1 MKRFKKVLAVI
12 LCAIT
17 VALCFAGCSKS
28 TIAEEVTAET
38 LLIAYTQDNKPFIYE
53 EDGKLKGLDV
63 EIFEKI
69 FKGVKNDYKN
79 YKFVKVDADYKIG
92 EDVYCVDKDGK
103 ECIAYIMAG
112 GVQKNVDDINETYT
126 FTEDI
131 INNKVITVT
140 KDGNS
145 VTNYTDINGKE
156 IGVIKGTAAAALD
169 KHSAVKAGCKSV
181 TEYSADKITQA
192 VSDLEAGKIKALVID
207 EFNYYTAKIDRE
219 SLIILDGELENIS
232 YVYAFK
238 KHDWYVDSINEAI
251 KELQDP
257 SYNDADELTPIVEK
271 YFGYDACNFN
281 YVSEEK

>member
-17 VALCFAGCSKS
+17 VALCFAGCSQS
-28 TIAEEVTAET
+28 TVAEEVTSET

-69 FKGVKNDYKN
+69 FKGIKNDYKN

-169 KHSAVKAGCKSV
+169 KHSAIKAGCKSV

-207 EFNYYTAKIDRE
+207 EFNYYTAKIDRN

-238 KHDWYVDSINEAI
+238 KFDWYADSINEAI

-271 YFGYDACNFN
+271 YFGYDACNFT
-281 YVSEEK
+281 YEPEQ

>member
-1 MKRFKKVLAVI
+1 MKKIKKILAVV
-12 LCAIT
+12 LCALT
-17 VALCFAGCSKS
+17 VALCFAGCSQS
-28 TIAEEVTAET
+28 TVADEITAST
-38 LLIAYTQDNKPFIYE
+38 LLIAYTQENKPFIYE
-53 EDGKLKGLDV
+53 EDGKLTGLDV

-79 YKFVKVDADYKIG
+79 YKFVEVDADYKIG

-103 ECIAYIMAG
+103 DCIAYIMAG

-140 KDGNS
+140 KDGNG
-145 VTNYTDINGKE
+145 VANYTDLNGKE
-156 IGVIKGTAAAALD
+156 IGVITGTAAAALD
-169 KHSAVKAGCKSV
+169 KHATVKNGCKSV
-181 TEYSADKITQA
+181 NEYKTENIAQAFADLDNGT
-192 VSDLEAGKIKALVID
+192 IKALVID
-207 EFNYYTAKIDRE
+207 EFNYYTAEVDRE
-219 SLIILDGELENIS
+219 SLIVLNGELENIS

-238 KHDWYVDSINEAI
+238 KYDWYVDSINEAI

-271 YFGYDACNFN
+271 YFGYDACNFI
-281 YVSEEK
+281 YEP